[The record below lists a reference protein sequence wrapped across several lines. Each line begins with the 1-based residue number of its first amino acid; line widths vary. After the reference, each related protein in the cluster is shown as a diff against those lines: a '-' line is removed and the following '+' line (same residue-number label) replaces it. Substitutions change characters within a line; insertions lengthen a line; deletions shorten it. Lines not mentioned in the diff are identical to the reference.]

1 MRPILARCNVQ
12 YNLVCNGEGGF
23 RQRHMSFRES
33 VRCLG
38 RALFLQGPRAHAA
51 IVRPDHGSYGGGS
64 PSASCGAL
72 VGLVSRAPDLVVPE
86 TFEKARRV
94 APGWDIYFLEGLW
107 RDWIAGKEEPKN
119 PDAAFI
125 AFCRK
130 KYQRK
135 GMSG

>member
-1 MRPILARCNVQ
+1 MPK
-12 YNLVCNGEGGF
+12 
-23 RQRHMSFRES
+23 
-33 VRCLG
+33 
-38 RALFLQGPRAHAA
+38 
-51 IVRPDHGSYGGGS
+51 
-64 PSASCGAL
+64 
-72 VGLVSRAPDLVVPE
+72 

-135 GMSG
+135 GISR

>member
-1 MRPILARCNVQ
+1 LQWRGWIPAASHVVSGILFGA
-12 YNLVCNGEGGF
+12 
-23 RQRHMSFRES
+23 
-33 VRCLG
+33 LG
-38 RALFLQGPRAHAA
+38 ACVFQGPRAHAA

-107 RDWIAGKEEPKN
+107 RAWIAGKEELKTRMPLLL
-119 PDAAFI
+119 PSAAKSI
-125 AFCRK
+125 NGRDI
-130 KYQRK
+130 
-135 GMSG
+135 

>member
-1 MRPILARCNVQ
+1 LQWRGWIPAASHVVSGILF
-12 YNLVCNGEGGF
+12 G
-23 RQRHMSFRES
+23 
-33 VRCLG
+33 
-38 RALFLQGPRAHAA
+38 ALLALACGDCAP
-51 IVRPDHGSYGGGS
+51 GSYGGGS
-64 PSASCGAL
+64 PSASCGTV

-130 KYQRK
+130 KYQRR
-135 GMSG
+135 GVCR

>member
-1 MRPILARCNVQ
+1 MARVDSGSVTCRFGNP
-12 YNLVCNGEGGF
+12 
-23 RQRHMSFRES
+23 

-64 PSASCGAL
+64 PSVSCGAL

-125 AFCRK
+125 AFCCK
-130 KYQRK
+130 KYH
-135 GMSG
+135 